1 MESQDYKISY
11 ETLWK
16 FIIRPPRDEYDEDL
30 LGHSYFVYKHK
41 HYKRNDYDLISSEG
55 YIMKCSF
62 IEPID
67 ECRPSVEM
75 PVVLYLH
82 GNSSSRLEGLNNLE
96 ILLKHNINLF
106 VMDFPGC
113 GLSEGEYISLGYHE
127 KDDVKI
133 LIDFI
138 ENIPGVSKIGL
149 WGRSMG
155 AATTLLYAYKDPRI
169 SAICVDSPFE
179 DFKKLAEELVI
190 KQIKLPKLII
200 DGALKIV
207 QGTVRKKNGLD
218 IYKLRP
224 IDHVSNTYQPA
235 LFIHAIN
242 DELIN
247 VEHSINLFNNYGGQK
262 SLKCCDKG
270 GHNTKRPKIVKNEI
284 GNFFYKYLYTTA
296 NEDEKREEKIIHNYI
311 KENKNNNFNNTINI
325 GDFTYDED
333 NNIDNNEYDIDED
346 NYQNIDEFEDE
357 NLENIYMEDYIVN
370 QIIQSQNGGKKEGG
384 KDLNKAQNSNKIEEK
399 NKNVE
404 NSKNKKRIEKKLKEE
419 KLQMEKMKEAF
430 VNLNIQNINDKNIDN
445 NINNDNFNNDNII
458 NEQNNI
464 INDNKNN
471 NFINNNLDADIN
483 NDEEEYK
490 NNSNSPKS
498 IENGGKIDF

>member
-1 MESQDYKISY
+1 MDTQDYKISY

-16 FIIRPPRDEYDEDL
+16 FIIRPPRDEYDEDI
-30 LGHSYFVYKHK
+30 LGHSFFTYKHK
-41 HYKRNDYDLISSEG
+41 HYQRKDYDLISSEG

-82 GNSSSRLEGLNNLE
+82 GNSSSRIEGLNNLE
-96 ILLKHNINLF
+96 VLLKHNINLF

-138 ENIPGVSKIGL
+138 ENLPGVSKIGL

-179 DFKKLAEELVI
+179 DFKRLAEELVI

-207 QGTVRKKNGLD
+207 QGTVKKKNGLD

-224 IDHVSNTYQPA
+224 IDHVANTYQPA

-284 GNFFYKYLYTTA
+284 GNFFYKYLCTTA
-296 NEDEKREEKIIHNYI
+296 NEEEKKEEKIIHNYI
-311 KENKNNNFNNTINI
+311 KEDNLTNINNNIDNFI
-325 GDFTYDED
+325 DYED
-333 NNIDNNEYDIDED
+333 NNIDNNEYQINEED
-346 NYQNIDEFEDE
+346 YQNVDEFEDE
-357 NLENIYMEDYIVN
+357 NLENIYEEDYIVN
-370 QIIQSQNGGKKEGG
+370 QIIQSQNGGKKEGE
-384 KDLNKAQNSNKIEEK
+384 KNINKSENINKIEEK
-399 NKNVE
+399 NKGVE
-404 NSKNKKRIEKKLKEE
+404 KSKNKKRIEKILKEE
-419 KLQMEKMKEAF
+419 KLQMEKIKDAF
-430 VNLNIQNINDKNIDN
+430 KNLNINDN
-445 NINNDNFNNDNII
+445 NKNII
-458 NEQNNI
+458 NESQNNI
-464 INDNKNN
+464 INDNNN
-471 NFINNNLDADIN
+471 NINADNDNN
-483 NDEEEYK
+483 EEESK

-498 IENGGKIDF
+498 IENGGKINF

>member
-1 MESQDYKISY
+1 MDAQDYKISY

-16 FIIRPPRDEYDEDL
+16 FIIRPPRDEYDEDI
-30 LGHSYFVYKHK
+30 LGHSYFTYKHK
-41 HYKRNDYDLISSEG
+41 HYQRKDYDLISSEG
-55 YIMKCSF
+55 YLMKCSF

-82 GNSSSRLEGLNNLE
+82 GNSSSRIEGLNNLE
-96 ILLKHNINLF
+96 VLLKHNINLF

-138 ENIPGVSKIGL
+138 ENLPGVSKIGL

-179 DFKKLAEELVI
+179 DFKRLAEELVI

-207 QGTVRKKNGLD
+207 QGTVKKKNGLD

-224 IDHVSNTYQPA
+224 IDHVANTYQPA

-284 GNFFYKYLYTTA
+284 GNFFYKYLCTTA
-296 NEDEKREEKIIHNYI
+296 NEEEKKEEKIIHNYI
-311 KENKNNNFNNTINI
+311 KEDNLANINNNIDNFI
-325 GDFTYDED
+325 DYED
-333 NNIDNNEYDIDED
+333 NNIDNNEYQINEED
-346 NYQNIDEFEDE
+346 YQNVDEFEDE
-357 NLENIYMEDYIVN
+357 NLENIYEEDYIVN
-370 QIIQSQNGGKKEGG
+370 QIIQSQNGGKKEGE
-384 KDLNKAQNSNKIEEK
+384 KNINKSENINKIEEK
-399 NKNVE
+399 NKGVE
-404 NSKNKKRIEKKLKEE
+404 KSKNKKRIEKILKEE
-419 KLQMEKMKEAF
+419 KLQMEKIKDF
-430 VNLNIQNINDKNIDN
+430 FKNLNINDN
-445 NINNDNFNNDNII
+445 NKNII
-458 NEQNNI
+458 NESQNNI
-464 INDNKNN
+464 INDNNN
-471 NFINNNLDADIN
+471 NINADNDNN
-483 NDEEEYK
+483 EEESK

-498 IENGGKIDF
+498 IENGGKINF

>member
-30 LGHSYFVYKHK
+30 LGNSFFIYKHK
-41 HYKRNDYDLISSEG
+41 HYQRKDYDLISSVG

-62 IEPID
+62 IEPTD
-67 ECRPSVEM
+67 EFRPSPEM

-82 GNSSSRLEGLNNLE
+82 GNSSSRIEGLNNLE

-179 DFKKLAEELVI
+179 NFKKLAEELVI
-190 KQIKLPKLII
+190 KQIKLPMLII

-207 QGTVRKKNGLD
+207 QGTVKKKNGLD

-284 GNFFYKYLYTTA
+284 GNFFYKYLCTSA
-296 NEDEKREEKIIHNYI
+296 NEDEKKEEKIIHNYI
-311 KENKNNNFNNTINI
+311 KESDMENMNNNIDNFK
-325 GDFTYDED
+325 YYED
-333 NNIDNNEYDIDED
+333 NNIDNNEYQINED
-346 NYQNIDEFEDE
+346 DYQNINEFEDE
-357 NLENIYMEDYIVN
+357 NLENIYEEDYIVN
-370 QIIQSQNGGKKEGG
+370 QILLSQNGGKKEEG
-384 KDLNKAQNSNKIEEK
+384 KNINKSQNINKIEEK
-399 NKNVE
+399 NKNE
-404 NSKNKKRIEKKLKEE
+404 NLKNKKRIEKKLKEE

-430 VNLNIQNINDKNIDN
+430 MNLSIKNN
-445 NINNDNFNNDNII
+445 NENNKNII
-458 NEQNNI
+458 NEQQNNI
-464 INDNKNN
+464 INDNNN
-471 NFINNNLDADIN
+471 DYINNNDLDANID
-483 NDEEEYK
+483 NDEEESK

-498 IENGGKIDF
+498 IENGGKINF